1 MDKSY
6 ISIKDLSKKFN
17 ENKIINNLSIEIDKG
32 DLVKISGKNGS
43 GKTTFLK
50 IFSQLYTFDEGN
62 IFIKGQPIN
71 KNSYLKSIISYC
83 SSDSIFYKDLSVKNN
98 IIFYFNILGESNP
111 KDFYEKNN
119 NFLEINTFEEKFPE
133 ELSNGQKKR
142 MNLFR
147 TLIPSFEIYL
157 LDEPE
162 LGLDSDSLEILN
174 QKLVKINNLEK
185 TIFFSTHN
193 LSSLDIYNNFKKEIL
208 L

>member
-1 MDKSY
+1 
-6 ISIKDLSKKFN
+6 
-17 ENKIINNLSIEIDKG
+17 
-32 DLVKISGKNGS
+32 
-43 GKTTFLK
+43 
-50 IFSQLYTFDEGN
+50 
-62 IFIKGQPIN
+62 
-71 KNSYLKSIISYC
+71 
-83 SSDSIFYKDLSVKNN
+83 
-98 IIFYFNILGESNP
+98 
-111 KDFYEKNN
+111 
-119 NFLEINTFEEKFPE
+119 
-133 ELSNGQKKR
+133 

>member
-62 IFIKGQPIN
+62 IFIKGQQIN

-98 IIFYFNILGESNP
+98 IIPHTTNTEEPDVDYPALVLNKP
-111 KDFYEKNN
+111 VEKP
-119 NFLEINTFEEKFPE
+119 INTA
-133 ELSNGQKKR
+133 LSN
-142 MNLFR
+142 
-147 TLIPSFEIYL
+147 SF
-157 LDEPE
+157 
-162 LGLDSDSLEILN
+162 GFGGNNSTIL
-174 QKLVKINNLEK
+174 
-185 TIFFSTHN
+185 
-193 LSSLDIYNNFKKEIL
+193 FKKYAS
-208 L
+208 